1 MSSENKIIIVD
12 PSPILLR
19 GLTSFIEEY
28 NQLSVVSQLDNA
40 DRLEE
45 KIISY
50 NPKILIINPLS
61 LHYKD
66 TAVKIQSSFPDLI
79 VIALVSSYIE
89 KEMLMKFDEVIEMN
103 DTKQKIANKI
113 FNILKTKTFESS
125 QNESIE
131 LTNRERDVL
140 VALVKGLTNKEISEK
155 LFISIHTVITHR
167 KNIIKKTGIKSV
179 SGLTVYALI
188 NNIIDEIEIND
199 SIIPSK

>member
-28 NQLSVVSQLDNA
+28 SQLSVVSQLDNA

-113 FNILKTKTFESS
+113 FNILKAKTFESS

>member
-28 NQLSVVSQLDNA
+28 SQLSVVSQLDNA

-89 KEMLMKFDEVIEMN
+89 KEMFMKFDEVIEMN

>member
-28 NQLSVVSQLDNA
+28 SQLSVVSQLDNA

-89 KEMLMKFDEVIEMN
+89 KEMLKSMDENGYEGVIEH
-103 DTKQKIANKI
+103 NKK
-113 FNILKTKTFESS
+113 NMS
-125 QNESIE
+125 
-131 LTNRERDVL
+131 
-140 VALVKGLTNKEISEK
+140 
-155 LFISIHTVITHR
+155 ISITLEEEVA
-167 KNIIKKTGIKSV
+167 S
-179 SGLTVYALI
+179 
-188 NNIIDEIEIND
+188 
-199 SIIPSK
+199 

>member
-28 NQLSVVSQLDNA
+28 SQLSVVSQLDNA

-61 LHYKD
+61 LHHKD

>member
-1 MSSENKIIIVD
+1 MCSENKIIIVD

-28 NQLSVVSQLDNA
+28 SQLSVVSQLDNA

-113 FNILKTKTFESS
+113 FNILKAKTFESS

>member
-1 MSSENKIIIVD
+1 MSAENKIIIVD

-28 NQLSVVSQLDNA
+28 SQLSVVSQLDSA

-45 KIISY
+45 KIISH

-61 LHYKD
+61 LQNKD

-89 KEMLMKFDEVIEMN
+89 KDMLMKFDEVIEMN

>member
-28 NQLSVVSQLDNA
+28 SQLSVVSQLDNA
-40 DRLEE
+40 DRLDE

-113 FNILKTKTFESS
+113 FNILKAKTFESS

>member
-1 MSSENKIIIVD
+1 M
-12 PSPILLR
+12 
-19 GLTSFIEEY
+19 
-28 NQLSVVSQLDNA
+28 
-40 DRLEE
+40 
-45 KIISY
+45 
-50 NPKILIINPLS
+50 
-61 LHYKD
+61 
-66 TAVKIQSSFPDLI
+66 I

>member
-28 NQLSVVSQLDNA
+28 SQLSVVSQLDNA

-140 VALVKGLTNKEISEK
+140 VALVKGFTNKEISEK